1 MTQNDQRSMI
11 QVRDSADPAQ
21 LYISFALCISLYS
34 QWCDVFLSWTSPQ
47 NPATAARLYFF
58 TVLAADS
65 LSVCVCVPARVS
77 ALCSLVLVR
86 VLCVAVGFFHRPT
99 AFRAF
104 PPVSNSSKI
113 FQAPISS
120 ASGGDKCTKLCGT
133 VDHPK
138 WTFGALSTR
147 KSEFW
152 GREIGGFG
160 SRYFCDSGCFS
171 DVPLVL
177 GNSLE
182 WGCNGSTR

>member
-1 MTQNDQRSMI
+1 MLNEST
-11 QVRDSADPAQ
+11 
-21 LYISFALCISLYS
+21 
-34 QWCDVFLSWTSPQ
+34 
-47 NPATAARLYFF
+47 NPGNGCTTFYFF
-58 TVLAADS
+58 TVRCKTDK
-65 LSVCVCVPARVS
+65 VCARFCFGAS
-77 ALCSLVLVR
+77 VLVR

-138 WTFGALSTR
+138 WTCGALSTR

-152 GREIGGFG
+152 GREIAGLGKV
-160 SRYFCDSGCFS
+160 FCDSGYF
-171 DVPLVL
+171 LMFLWFLELL
-177 GNSLE
+177 GM
-182 WGCNGSTR
+182 GV

>member
-1 MTQNDQRSMI
+1 M
-11 QVRDSADPAQ
+11 
-21 LYISFALCISLYS
+21 
-34 QWCDVFLSWTSPQ
+34 
-47 NPATAARLYFF
+47 
-58 TVLAADS
+58 
-65 LSVCVCVPARVS
+65 CVRVS
-77 ALCSLVLVR
+77 AWAFGLLVR

-138 WTFGALSTR
+138 WTCGALSTR

-152 GREIGGFG
+152 GRKIAGLGGILRF
-160 SRYFCDSGCFS
+160 RMFS

-177 GNSLE
+177 GTS
-182 WGCNGSTR
+182 WNGGGNAQPGSVFALSFGRMRSERLL